1 MSDRVEKL
9 EKAQEHYDLGKDLS
23 WNKGDFETALVELR
37 KSLQL
42 RESVWGQFHD
52 ETSKAYYEIGR
63 ALFAQKAYT
72 ESLVAYRRCL
82 RIRVSLFGK
91 FHTETKNAD
100 HCVRLVVQA
109 KGLYSGR
116 EINEA
121 IDSIYSSMSHEIA
134 GDTYRKAG
142 RNAEAQLEYIKAAA
156 IEEYFFGK
164 NGDIIGD
171 INRKAGI
178 KAPPPPAGKKAK
190 KSKDKA

>member
-1 MSDRVEKL
+1 MADRIQKL
-9 EKAQEHYDLGKDLS
+9 EAAQKHYDTGKDLS
-23 WNKGDFETALVELR
+23 WNKGDFDNALTEL
-37 KSLQL
+37 KTSLQI
-42 RESVWGQFHD
+42 RESVWGLFHD

-63 ALFAQKAYT
+63 AHFGKKAYT
-72 ESLVAYRRCL
+72 EALVAYRRCL
-82 RIRVSLFGK
+82 RIRVTLYGK

-121 IDSIYSSMSHEIA
+121 IDAIYASIKHEID

-142 RNAEAQLEYIKAAA
+142 RNAEAQLEYIKAAG

-164 NGDIIGD
+164 SGEILGD

-178 KAPPPPAGKKAK
+178 KAPPPPAK
-190 KSKDKA
+190 